1 MLLDGWLPFN
11 ALGWFN
17 SPFEYSH
24 ESAGDMSLIAADVP
38 TWVARG
44 GSQAVEW
51 AKRGHTLIRVGSDHA
66 ANASLVR
73 AILDEC
79 EKAGIYVMF
88 SPPASTFATDN
99 TTEARAALISNL
111 TMVMDHPALWGY
123 YICDDCCKGFDYLW
137 QLAEAYDLMKQV
149 DPYHLTAGFLECG
162 EMHAFVEPHLSLDAP
177 MRENYRPDMA
187 FHAADGWERAGSDGE
202 LRLPPMTFTP
212 IMNGPQVE
220 RQAVP
225 AVARSNVYLGL
236 VGANMVH
243 IHMYVYNQLN
253 EIRKQN
259 TAMVDQIFAE
269 LDHLSSSILT
279 SHDAVHPVAQV
290 VPLGPDS
297 DNIRTR
303 AWRRND
309 GCIHVVVVNVPPEGG
324 PPSPANFKVQ
334 LTGLTAAEAKAGL
347 TPLFDGCV
355 VSFVAPKNQTYV
367 CRHLELTHHT
377 NGVKH
382 HPELVAADSFSD
394 YIGPAATNVYRI
406 GCREGAVDEE
416 EANILAPATNNLV
429 PDPSFED
436 SQQPGTPAYNLHS
449 HQAYWHLVLG
459 SNDANPRFD
468 DASWLHIDGRL
479 PYSGLPFG
487 VGGDPIPNGYHPPP

>member
-1 MLLDGWLPFN
+1 
-11 ALGWFN
+11 
-17 SPFEYSH
+17 
-24 ESAGDMSLIAADVP
+24 
-38 TWVARG
+38 
-44 GSQAVEW
+44 
-51 AKRGHTLIRVGSDHA
+51 
-66 ANASLVR
+66 
-73 AILDEC
+73 
-79 EKAGIYVMF
+79 
-88 SPPASTFATDN
+88 
-99 TTEARAALISNL
+99 
-111 TMVMDHPALWGY
+111 
-123 YICDDCCKGFDYLW
+123 
-137 QLAEAYDLMKQV
+137 MKQV

-269 LDHLSSSILT
+269 LGHLSSSILT
-279 SHDAVHPVAQV
+279 SHDAVHPAAQV

-334 LTGLTAAEAKAGL
+334 LTGLTAAEAKTGL

-377 NGVKH
+377 DGVKH

-479 PYSGLPFG
+479 PYSGLRSGRVFLPEGGQPVAVTVPCDDGAGGQSKICAGGAFAMTNLTLTMSMQVR
-487 VGGDPIPNGYHPPP
+487 VGLAGGKISVVTGPLSALGPVTQSALTTVVTIEPKPAKWTAMTGTISSSIYDGGSSRQRQVPPPTPPPVLALLFEVPRAASIWIDDVHVSVSEGP